1 VDAAKELR
9 TQYGLSTMCV
19 YSGIYTP
26 MYMYLYLW
34 IYTDLMYLYSYIWVY
49 TPIRYVD
56 AAKEMRAQY
65 GVSTIFLATD
75 SADVVTALQV
85 CVATCCS
92 VLQCVAVCCSV
103 LQCVAVCCSVL

>member
-1 VDAAKELR
+1 
-9 TQYGLSTMCV
+9 
-19 YSGIYTP
+19 
-26 MYMYLYLW
+26 MYLYLW
-34 IYTDLMYLYSYIWVY
+34 MYTDLMYLYSYIWVY

-103 LQCVAVCCSVL
+103 LQCVVVCCDYIPCD